1 MKQII
6 SSKFESAVQ
15 LVESNG
21 RSKAN
26 RKLVKKISRRDD
38 LNIRQTKA
46 IPIVP
51 SKVFITVTNFT
62 VICWDFF
69 SHTLHKPGFWGKWKE
84 K

>member
-26 RKLVKKISRRDD
+26 RKLVKKISRRGD

-51 SKVFITVTNFT
+51 SKSIHY
-62 VICWDFF
+62 
-69 SHTLHKPGFWGKWKE
+69 SHKLCCNLLGFL
-84 K
+84 